1 MIQVELL
8 KDVEVG
14 KKGEMISLPDPAAN
28 YLIRVG
34 AAIEHVKEKE
44 NDKQVKRSKR

>member
-14 KKGEMISLPDPAAN
+14 KKGEMVILPDPAAN

-34 AAIEHVKEKE
+34 AAIEHVKDKE

>member
-14 KKGEMISLPDPAAN
+14 KKGEIVSLPDPAAN

-34 AAIEHVKEKE
+34 AAIEHVKDKE

>member
-14 KKGEMISLPDPAAN
+14 KKGEMLSLPDPAAN

-34 AAIEHVKEKE
+34 AAIEHVKDKE
-44 NDKQVKRSKR
+44 NDKQVKRNKR

>member
-14 KKGEMISLPDPAAN
+14 KKGEMLSLPDPAAN

-34 AAIEHVKEKE
+34 AAIERVKEKE

>member
-14 KKGEMISLPDPAAN
+14 KKGEMVILPDPAAN

-34 AAIEHVKEKE
+34 AAIERVKEKE

>member
-14 KKGEMISLPDPAAN
+14 KKGEIVSLPDPAAN

-44 NDKQVKRSKR
+44 NDKQVKRSRK